1 MENTSE
7 REKGTVEINGVPFY
21 YEIAGKGSPVVWVH
35 AGVADRRMW
44 DDQFELFRHGYT
56 VVRYDQRGFGL
67 TPKGEGSFSYLNDLK
82 KLVEFWGFD
91 KVALVGCSMG
101 GRTIIDYTLENPGK
115 VAGLV
120 TVCAGLSGFNYDGPI
135 SPEMTKLWEEAD
147 AAEAAGDTEKLLELE
162 IKIWVDG
169 PRSPEQVR
177 PGVREKV
184 REMNKIALQNPVK
197 EGEERGPAIPAAG
210 RLGEIQVPTLV
221 VIGELDN
228 PAIQAIGD
236 KLATEIPHAR
246 KFRIAD
252 ANHLP
257 NMEHPQEFNREVML
271 FLGSLGE
278 F

>member
-1 MENTSE
+1 MENTSD

-21 YEIAGKGSPVVWVH
+21 YEMAGSGSPVVWVH

-67 TPKGEGSFSYLNDLK
+67 TPRGEGSFSRLDDLK
-82 KLVEFWGFD
+82 KLIEFWGFD
-91 KVALVGCSMG
+91 KVALAGCSMG
-101 GRTIIDYTLENPGK
+101 GSTIINYALEYPDK

-120 TVCAGLSGFNYDGPI
+120 TVCAGLDGFNYEGPNN
-135 SPEMTKLWEEAD
+135 PEMEQFWKELE
-147 AAEAAGDTEKLLELE
+147 AAEAAGDAEKVVDLEV
-162 IKIWVDG
+162 KVWVDG

-184 REMNKIALQNPVK
+184 REMSLIAAKNPAE
-197 EGEERGPAIPAAG
+197 EGEETGPAIPAAG
-210 RLGEIQVPTLV
+210 RLGEIQVPVLV
-221 VIGELDN
+221 VMGELDN
-228 PAIQAIGD
+228 PTMQAIGD

-246 KFRIAD
+246 KLMIAD

-257 NMEHPQEFNREVML
+257 NMEHPEEFNREVML
-271 FLGSLGE
+271 FLGSLGK